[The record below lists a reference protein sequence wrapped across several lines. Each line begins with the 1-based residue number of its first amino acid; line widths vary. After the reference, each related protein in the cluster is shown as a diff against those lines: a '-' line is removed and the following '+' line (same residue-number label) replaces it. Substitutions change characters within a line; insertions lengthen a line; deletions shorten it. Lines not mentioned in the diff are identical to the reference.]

1 MYKCKHFKIQEL
13 VTPQMHAAW
22 GERCWSLFDDR
33 LLRTLDALRER
44 FGPCTINDWSWGGSF
59 KYSGFRDENFY
70 GSTQKY
76 LDSRSQHKY
85 GRAADCKFRN
95 NTADQVRK
103 YILEN
108 PEEFPYV
115 KFIECSPL
123 ANGTSMSWVHIDV
136 RNSEDVQCWSPKEG
150 FIDADEVIRRKL

>member
-13 VTPQMHAAW
+13 VTPQMYRDW
-22 GERCWSLFDDR
+22 GEKCWTLFDDR

-59 KYSGFRDENFY
+59 DDSGMRDENFY

-76 LDSRSQHKY
+76 LASRSQHKY
-85 GRAADCKFRN
+85 GRAADCKFRDI
-95 NTADQVRK
+95 AAHEVRK

-108 PEEFPYV
+108 PDEFPYV
-115 KFIECSPL
+115 KFIECGPL
-123 ANGTSMSWVHIDV
+123 KSGNAMTWVHIDV
-136 RNSEDVQCWSPKEG
+136 RNGTDVYCWSPKEG
-150 FIDADEVIRRKL
+150 VISHSEVIRRQL